1 MKPALHIFRKDVRRL
16 WPLIALVLA
25 LFAFDYAQI
34 SGLTAPLPH
43 VLPLGFYEILLLTV
57 LACWFLGARV
67 VQQEALPGER
77 QFWLTRPY
85 DRSDLLLAKLL
96 FLSTFEFLP
105 LIIGG
110 CVSEVHYGVPI
121 LPNMGGLLL
130 WGIVASAWLIL
141 PAIAIASVT
150 TNLRGFVGALFA
162 VSVAVGVYAFYGA
175 LAPHWFSP
183 AVAAPGITNLAG
195 YLPLIFLAI
204 GAIVLQYERRKTVWS
219 LLLLAA
225 GLLAPALTLPAEGLV
240 SLSTRLRNPG
250 FDPAQVHI
258 AFDESAPPRFEGTI
272 PGRGRTCE
280 SLGLKV
286 DGLPNGASLE
296 SFGNLALEIQP
307 WSVGGKIA
315 IGPDQT
321 AITEFGDG
329 FREVLCLDD
338 STYESARNQTLTLR
352 LSINATVRSTVGEI
366 RVPLIRGW
374 VGSAGYCG
382 LGWAGGMIHCQL
394 AMPAFNSLN
403 AGYELSGYKA
413 YSTTFTSNQYSFPL
427 SSSAPVRDILFA
439 FSPIGMTVVA
449 QPRDIWEQG
458 ATLILRTQRAIGY
471 IERDLVY
478 HGLRL
483 ADKAAPQ

>member
-1 MKPALHIFRKDVRRL
+1 VKQALHIFRKDVRRL
-16 WPLIALVLA
+16 WPLIAVVLA

-43 VLPLGFYEILLLTV
+43 GVPLGFYEILLLTV

-67 VQQEALPGER
+67 VQEEALPGER

-85 DRSDLLLAKLL
+85 DRSGLLLAKLL
-96 FLSTFEFLP
+96 LVSTFEFIP
-105 LIIGG
+105 LVVAG
-110 CVSEVHYGVPI
+110 CASEVHYGVPI

-141 PAIAIASVT
+141 PGIAIASVT
-150 TNLRGFVGALFA
+150 TNLRWFVGALFA

-175 LAPHWFSP
+175 LTPHWFSP

-195 YLPLIFLAI
+195 YLPLILLTIGGTVFQYSRRRTNWSRAI
-204 GAIVLQYERRKTVWS
+204 
-219 LLLLAA
+219 LAA
-225 GLLAPALTLPAEGLV
+225 GLLAPAVTLPADGLV
-240 SLSTRLRNPG
+240 SLSTRWQNPG
-250 FDPAQVHI
+250 FDSAVVHI
-258 AFDESAPPRFEGTI
+258 AFDESAPPRFDGTQF
-272 PGRGRTCE
+272 GDRTCE
-280 SLGLKV
+280 SLRLNV
-286 DGLPNGASLE
+286 YGLPNGASLE
-296 SFGNLALEIQP
+296 SFGDSALEIQP
-307 WSVGGKIA
+307 WSVGGKIEIA
-315 IGPDQT
+315 SDQS
-321 AITEFGDG
+321 AVEQFGDG
-329 FREVLCLDD
+329 FREVLCLD
-338 STYESARNQTLTLR
+338 STTFEAARNQSLTLR
-352 LSINATVRSTVGEI
+352 LSINATVRSTVDEI

-382 LGWAGGMIHCQL
+382 LGWNVGMIDCQL

-403 AGYELSGYKA
+403 VGYELSGDKV
-413 YSTTFTSNQYSFPL
+413 YSTTFTSNEYSFPL
-427 SSSAPVRDILFA
+427 SASAPVRDVGFTFA
-439 FSPIGMTVVA
+439 PQGMIPVTQ
-449 QPRDIWEQG
+449 QPDIWEQG